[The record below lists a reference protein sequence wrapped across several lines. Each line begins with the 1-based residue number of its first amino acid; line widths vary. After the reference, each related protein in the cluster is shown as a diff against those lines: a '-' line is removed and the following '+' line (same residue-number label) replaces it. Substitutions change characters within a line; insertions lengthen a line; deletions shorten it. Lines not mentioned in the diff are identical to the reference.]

1 MDPVHL
7 HAMGENRHSFAS
19 LQPLVGLFLGASA
32 GVHGLGLGGTALCPG
47 PKPSPF
53 PWGVHGMGLGGTAL
67 CPGPKPSPFP
77 GGGAWDWVRGGTAL
91 CPGPK
96 PSPVS

>member
-47 PKPSPF
+47 PKPSPI
-53 PWGVHGMGLGGTAL
+53 PLGGCMGWGWEAL
-67 CPGPKPSPFP
+67 PPQPRPNALPPSL
-77 GGGAWDWVRGGTAL
+77 D
-91 CPGPK
+91 
-96 PSPVS
+96 